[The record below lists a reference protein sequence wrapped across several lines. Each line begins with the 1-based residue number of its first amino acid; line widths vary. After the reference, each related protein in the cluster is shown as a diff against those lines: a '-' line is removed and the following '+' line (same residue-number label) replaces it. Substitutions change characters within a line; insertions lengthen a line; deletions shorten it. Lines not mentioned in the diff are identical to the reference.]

1 MVQNLRDVKSNVF
14 FITERAICTEKHTVA
29 FPHPVT
35 PRYGNPHPVT
45 APLQNFPQPVTPR
58 YRISRG
64 NPHKSEENNHPII
77 YHTIH
82 HGDNW

>member
-1 MVQNLRDVKSNVF
+1 MVQKLRDVKSNVF

-35 PRYGNPHPVT
+35 PRY
-45 APLQNFPQPVTPR
+45 
-58 YRISRG
+58 RISRRGNSPLG